1 MDRVA
6 QFHTTSTEGAELLDS
21 LRSAL
26 LTYVV
31 FPSDETVTAV
41 TLWIAASHVQNAWQH
56 APRLAVISPE
66 KRCGKSRLIDIIY
79 GTCHQPLIAVNIS
92 PAALVHSVTDD
103 PPTLLID
110 EADTIFT
117 KKGSD
122 LHEDLRGILNAG
134 HQRNRPYLRWDI
146 KAREREECPTF
157 AFAALASIGELPETI
172 MDRAV
177 IVKMR
182 RRAPGEKVAS
192 YRSRDEAPLRELGAS
207 IGQWLRKHLEELSEA
222 EPDMPVEDR
231 AADTWEPLI
240 AVADLAGGQWATDAR
255 TACRVLNGE
264 TSATVSAGIRLLGDI
279 RTVFGRDDKVFTDTL
294 INKLCKL
301 EESPWADWHGKN
313 ITPRNLAEMLR
324 GYGVESKDV
333 KIDGVTRK
341 GYRRDLLHDAWTRYL
356 PADAQN
362 CIPAATS
369 ATSATSQVKGTPKVA
384 GSLLETLPATSAPP
398 LTSTVAPVAEVAF
411 STQDPVCT
419 ACGEP
424 LDPILIALGET
435 DHGESSNIECP
446 F

>member
-1 MDRVA
+1 MN

-21 LRSAL
+21 LHSNL
-26 LTYVV
+26 LKYVV
-31 FPSDETVTAV
+31 LPSEEAATAV
-41 TLWIAASHVQNAWQH
+41 TLWIAASHVQSAWQH
-56 APRLAVISPE
+56 APRLAIVSPE

-182 RRAPGEKVAS
+182 RRAPGEKVES
-192 YRSRDEAPLRELGAS
+192 YRSRDEEPLRKLGAS
-207 IGQWLRKHLEELSEA
+207 IGQWLRDHQDELADA
-222 EPDMPVEDR
+222 EPAMPVEDR

-240 AVADLAGGQWATDAR
+240 AVADLAGGHWAADAR

-264 TSATVSAGIRLLGDI
+264 TSATVSAGVRLLGDI
-279 RTVFGRDDKVFTDTL
+279 RTVFGEDDKIFTETL
-294 INKLCKL
+294 IAELCKL
-301 EESPWADWHGKN
+301 DESPWADWYGKN
-313 ITPRNLAEMLR
+313 ITPRNLADLLR
-324 GYGVESKDV
+324 PYGVGSNKDV
-333 KIDGVTRK
+333 KINGVNRK
-341 GYRRDLLHDAWTRYL
+341 GYYRAGLEDAWTRYL
-356 PADAQN
+356 TCDPK
-362 CIPAATS
+362 ATG
-369 ATSATSQVKGTPKVA
+369 ATAATSQVKPTPAVA
-384 GSLLETLPATSAPP
+384 GSLFNQLPATETPP
-398 LTSTVAPVAEVAF
+398 LTSTVAEVAEVADGMQKRD
-411 STQDPVCT
+411 TPCT
-419 ACGEP
+419 ECGMP
-424 LDPILIALGET
+424 LDPILIAMGET
-435 DHGESSNIECP
+435 THGEVTIECP